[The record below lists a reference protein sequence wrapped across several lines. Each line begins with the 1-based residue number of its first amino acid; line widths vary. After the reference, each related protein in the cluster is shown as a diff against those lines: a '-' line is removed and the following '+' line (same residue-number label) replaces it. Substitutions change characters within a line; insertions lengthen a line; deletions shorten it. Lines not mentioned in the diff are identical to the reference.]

1 MSLSPQPVPSL
12 RSVAV
17 LLGHLTLVGLV
28 LLLLWDV
35 VPARFPAHAHQA
47 LSALPLALIAV
58 ACFLHRLAARPRLS
72 ELARTGLL
80 AAAFLFWSANQWW
93 PDLAQ
98 ATLFNDLAVALFV
111 LDVWLTIRERAAPV
125 TSASLAAEAV
135 DLSRCQS
142 GR

>member
-1 MSLSPQPVPSL
+1 MSMSAAPVRGL
-12 RSVAV
+12 RLVAV

-35 VPARFPAHAHQA
+35 IPARFPAHAHQA

-58 ACFLHRLAARPRLS
+58 ACFLHRLATRPKLS
-72 ELARTGLL
+72 ELAQAALL

-111 LDVWLTIRERAAPV
+111 LDVWLTIRARAAAAPG
-125 TSASLAAEAV
+125 ASLEAQAA
-135 DLSRCQS
+135 DL
-142 GR
+142 